1 MSFYMPF
8 LLLSFNF
15 SIKRPAVLGK
25 RMFAIK
31 NVRLYNNYKIH
42 KGGQYYGKQCAARK
56 VALS

>member
-1 MSFYMPF
+1 MPF

-15 SIKRPAVLGK
+15 SIKRPVFLGK
-25 RMFAIK
+25 RMFAIE